1 VENRCAFNGH
11 MCFGESLLVPTLLV
25 LVGHDAFNEGT
36 PKEVKYWLD
45 GGNNNS
51 QSIDRGGM
59 ELSVCVP

>member
-1 VENRCAFNGH
+1 